1 MIISFSIAN
10 WMSYRN
16 KSEITFVAT
25 REQHHGERI
34 TKVKRLQARFLPIAM
49 LFGGNASG
57 KSNFFRALDF
67 AKFMVSRGYF
77 LSPDARIPVEPYL
90 LDAESRKSP
99 TTMVFRLLIGDDVY
113 AYEFSVDGLR
123 VLHEKLVRET
133 APAEDV
139 RFERTFDAE
148 ADGYRYEYGAA
159 QESEKPLLELI
170 AKSTRGNQLYL
181 MTASTQNVA
190 AFRPVYDWF
199 DKTLCLIS
207 PNSHYAPM
215 ERYADE
221 SAPYFARM
229 NAILAEFDTGIR
241 HIVRKPVAMDAL
253 PIPPEV
259 VKAVVDRL
267 AEGQTVR
274 VESENRTWPYLL
286 TRKDGA
292 VTAEK
297 LVACHKTHDGH
308 EEEFELEHESDG
320 TKRILDLLP
329 AFVDM
334 ESPDG
339 KRVYVVDEIDRCL
352 HTYAARKLLMT
363 FLESCTNE
371 SRGQLLATT
380 HDIGLMSQSLLRRD
394 EMWLAERNRDE
405 VSEIFAVSDFS
416 EARKDTDLRKSYLTG
431 RMGGLPTI
439 AIR

>member
-10 WMSYRN
+10 WMSYRD

-25 REQHHGERI
+25 REQHHGARV

-67 AKFMVSRGYF
+67 AKYMVSRGYF

-90 LDAESRKSP
+90 LDAGSRNKP
-99 TTMVFRLLIGDDVY
+99 TVMSFRLLIGDDVY
-113 AYEFSVDGLR
+113 AYEFSVDGTR
-123 VLHEKLVRET
+123 VIHEKLFRET

-139 RFERTFDAE
+139 RFERTYDVVSN
-148 ADGYRYEYGAA
+148 GYKYEYGAA
-159 QESEKPLLELI
+159 HENEKQLLELI
-170 AKSTRGNQLYL
+170 AKSTRGNQLFL
-181 MTASTQNVA
+181 MTTSTQNVM
-190 AFRPVYDWF
+190 AFKPVYDWF

-207 PNSHYAPM
+207 PNAHYAPK

-229 NAILAEFDTGIR
+229 NEILADFDTGIKR
-241 HIVRKPVAMDAL
+241 IVRKPVGTEAL
-253 PIPPEV
+253 PIPPAV
-259 VKAVVDRL
+259 VKAVTDNLR
-267 AEGQTVR
+267 EGQTAR
-274 VESENRTWPYLL
+274 VEDADRTWPYLL
-286 TRKDGA
+286 TRKDG
-292 VTAEK
+292 VVSAEK
-297 LVACHKTHDGH
+297 LVACHLSHDGY

-334 ESPDG
+334 ENRTGDH
-339 KRVYVVDEIDRCL
+339 VYVIDEIDRCL
-352 HTYAARKLLMT
+352 HTYAARRLVMT
-363 FLESCTNE
+363 FLGGCTNDT
-371 SRGQLLATT
+371 RGQLLATT

-405 VSEIFAVSDFS
+405 VSEIFSVSDFS

-431 RMGGLPTI
+431 RMGGLPSI
-439 AIR
+439 FIR